1 MPPTT
6 KTLAKLNKLNY
17 KIVSGT
23 KKDKAQALAKV
34 DKIGYNV
41 ESTKRGI
48 SHFSSK
54 DNNDKHHAI
63 ILKGT
68 DPSKTKD
75 LLSDVHLAIGKSKT
89 DKQFVRRKNEIKKI
103 YSKIDNNEDK
113 FLSGH
118 SLGSSIALNA
128 MVRSKSIR
136 DNTKSAVLFNAGMTP
151 SFHAELSKGL
161 SKDDK
166 KELKAK
172 IVHHHAKGDL
182 ISASL
187 TDKAIGRVKT
197 VKKTAASSHSLDNFI
212 LEKPESVA
220 VEEQSSD

>member
-1 MPPTT
+1 MPPS
-6 KTLAKLNKLNY
+6 KATLAKLNKLHY
-17 KIVSGT
+17 RIADGS
-23 KKDKAQALAKV
+23 KKDKTRALAKI

-54 DNNDKHHAI
+54 DNNDKHHVLV
-63 ILKGT
+63 LKGT
-68 DPSKTKD
+68 NPSNSKD
-75 LLSDVHLAIGKSKT
+75 LLSDVHLAIGTSKK

-103 YSKIDNNEDK
+103 YSGIDNNEDK
-113 FLSGH
+113 VLTGH

-136 DNTKSAVLFNAGMTP
+136 DNTKSAVLFNAGYSP
-151 SFHAELSKGL
+151 AFHAELSKGL
-161 SKDDK
+161 SKEDK
-166 KELKAK
+166 KELKTK
-172 IVHHHAKGDL
+172 VIHQHAKGDL

-197 VKKTAASSHSLDNFI
+197 TKATAASPHSLDNFTG
-212 LEKPESVA
+212 EKPESVA
-220 VEEQSSD
+220 EQSSD